1 MSNEDYI
8 RNKAIIYE
16 RYKDQFNEI
25 DSVDLRQF
33 RLEVE
38 RAFNEHV
45 LPFASVYYVGGQP
58 YANCAELT
66 TDLRG
71 SVIDIPNGTASGKHV
86 LHESR
91 PIMKISSDHND
102 SKLLPGELNLQFR
115 AVHDYIHYILQAP
128 FTAAGEIKVYNFQK
142 RFHQGGICQQ
152 ILFSEVVL
160 QACYAEYFK
169 RFAPV
174 QKVVLYK
181 GKI

>member
-1 MSNEDYI
+1 MTNEQYI

-16 RYKDQFNEI
+16 RYKDQFDEI
-25 DSVDLRQF
+25 DSVDLRQY

-38 RAFNEHV
+38 RAFRENV
-45 LPFASVYYVGGQP
+45 LPFVGGVEYVGGQP
-58 YANCAELT
+58 YNNHTELT
-66 TDLRG
+66 EDIKLR
-71 SVIDIPNGTASGKHV
+71 NRM
-86 LHESR
+86 L
-91 PIMKISSDHND
+91 ISYDFND

-128 FTAAGEIKVYNFQK
+128 FTATGEIKVYNFQK
-142 RFHQGGICQQ
+142 RFHQAGVCQQ

-169 RFAPV
+169 KFAPI
-174 QKVVLYK
+174 QKVVLYR

>member
-25 DSVDLRQF
+25 DSVDLRQY
-33 RLEVE
+33 RLGVE
-38 RAFNEHV
+38 RAYKEHV
-45 LPFASVYYVGGQP
+45 LPFVSVRFVAGQP
-58 YANCAELT
+58 YANHIELT
-66 TDLRG
+66 NE
-71 SVIDIPNGTASGKHV
+71 IKASGAMYISTDFN
-86 LHESR
+86 ES
-91 PIMKISSDHND
+91 I
-102 SKLLPGELNLQFR
+102 LLPGELNLQFR

-142 RFHQGGICQQ
+142 RFHQAGVCQQ

-169 RFAPV
+169 KFAPI
-174 QKVVLYK
+174 QKIVLYK
-181 GKI
+181 GRI